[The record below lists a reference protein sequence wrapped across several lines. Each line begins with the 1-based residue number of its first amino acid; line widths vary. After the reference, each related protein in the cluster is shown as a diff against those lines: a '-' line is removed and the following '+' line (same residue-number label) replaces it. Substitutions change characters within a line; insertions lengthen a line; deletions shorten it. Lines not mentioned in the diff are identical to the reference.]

1 MASENASAGVTVE
14 SQAES
19 SVLHRVVVEVDAPRV
34 RRAFDRA
41 YRDLGRRVR
50 VRGFRPGKAPRSV
63 LERLY
68 GASVAEE
75 IEQALVA
82 ETLADAVQQAG
93 LDVVTEPAI
102 EASPPSPDRSFRY
115 TARIEVKPRVELPS
129 LDGLPARM
137 PLVSVGDDDV
147 ERELEALRQRHA
159 QLVEE
164 PEGVAL
170 TDGHVASV
178 DFVGRVDG
186 QPFEGGRGEGVELL
200 VGSGRSLPGFEAGLK
215 GARSGEDREVTV
227 TLPDDHARPE
237 LAGKLAVFSVHVA
250 AIKRREVP
258 TLDDEFAKD
267 LGEFD
272 SLDALRGRL
281 RQDLLAAREREARAE
296 RDRTLLDA
304 LIERTRFEVPA
315 GMVERQLEQ
324 RLHSAH
330 DRLAGH
336 VPHAALHEQMG
347 RWRREWRAAA
357 EREVREALLL
367 EAVARAEQ
375 LGVEPAEVEARIAEM
390 AARQG
395 VSAPRLR
402 QAWGEGIEAAVEA
415 QLRDEKALEFLGS
428 RAKVEVVSD
437 T

>member
-1 MASENASAGVTVE
+1 
-14 SQAES
+14 
-19 SVLHRVVVEVDAPRV
+19 VVVEVDAPRV

-50 VRGFRPGKAPRSV
+50 VKGFRPGKTPRAV

-75 IEQALVA
+75 LEQALVA
-82 ETLADAVQQAG
+82 ETLGDAVLQAG
-93 LDVVTEPAI
+93 LDLVTEPAI
-102 EASPPSPDRSFRY
+102 EASPPSPDQSFRY
-115 TARIEVKPRVELPS
+115 TARIEVKPKVELPP

-137 PLVSVGDDDV
+137 PRVEVTDADV
-147 ERELEALRQRHA
+147 EQELEALRQRHA

-164 PEGVAL
+164 GEDAAL
-170 TDGHVASV
+170 ADGHVASV
-178 DFVGRVDG
+178 DFAGRVDG
-186 QPFEGGRGEGVELL
+186 QPFEGGTGKGVELWI
-200 VGSGRSLPGFEAGLK
+200 GSGRSLPGFEAGLL

-227 TLPDDHARPE
+227 SLPADHTRPE
-237 LAGKLAVFSVHVA
+237 LAGKPAVFSVHVNS
-250 AIKRREVP
+250 IRRREVP
-258 TLDDEFAKD
+258 ALDDEFAKD
-267 LGEFD
+267 LGDFG
-272 SLDALRGRL
+272 SVDALRARV
-281 RQDLLAAREREARAE
+281 RQDLLATRERAARAE

-304 LIERTRFEVPA
+304 LIERTRFEVPT
-315 GMVERQLEQ
+315 GLVERQLDQ

-336 VPHAALHEQMG
+336 VPHDALHEQMG
-347 RWRREWRAAA
+347 RWRHEWRAAA

-367 EAVARAEQ
+367 EAVARAEA
-375 LGVEPAEVEARIAEM
+375 LEATPAEVQARIAEM
-390 AARQG
+390 AERQG
-395 VSAPRLR
+395 VSAARLR
-402 QAWGEGIEAAVEA
+402 QAWGEGIESAVEA